1 MNNSKPLISATLKLS
16 FVGITTLA
24 SSFSSFA
31 SDGDR
36 ITQLERE
43 VQALKNRLTNLESP
57 QNKPSI
63 NQKVTVSNDGW
74 KSLANWRSLKKG
86 MSYEDVRAILGEP
99 ATVRASGVL
108 TFWGYANRGTVT
120 YYEDRLDGWNEPR

>member
-1 MNNSKPLISATLKLS
+1 MNNSKLLISTTLKLS

-24 SSFSSFA
+24 CSFSSFA

-57 QNKPSI
+57 QNTS
-63 NQKVTVSNDGW
+63 GLHR
-74 KSLANWRSLKKG
+74 LA
-86 MSYEDVRAILGEP
+86 AC
-99 ATVRASGVL
+99 
-108 TFWGYANRGTVT
+108 AN
-120 YYEDRLDGWNEPR
+120 NFNH